1 MKCIAVNGIPSHSYG
16 VSLATWDHTVLP
28 ATRHKWAHPA
38 LTPAILDL
46 PPPDGWKAELT
57 YRWLVT
63 YRDGLPARRRSPI
76 QVLTGPINYGTLI
89 EANALTTSLHYAAES
104 FWIGRPNQFC
114 YMKCLYNGIQKLVP
128 MKWLRRHQNHWNVN
142 HTASHSLAVWL
153 TFQLSRCWRLSFRV
167 LSVIAATAA
176 VICLTA
182 LNAPAC
188 TPMERLTAN
197 VETGV
202 DYIYA
207 PLSNTI
213 WWVCVVTWWTCS
225 SGVKHLDDK
234 NATNVVHFHSRVFS
248 RPKVS
253 MAVGGTQH

>member
-1 MKCIAVNGIPSHSYG
+1 
-16 VSLATWDHTVLP
+16 
-28 ATRHKWAHPA
+28 
-38 LTPAILDL
+38 
-46 PPPDGWKAELT
+46 
-57 YRWLVT
+57 
-63 YRDGLPARRRSPI
+63 
-76 QVLTGPINYGTLI
+76 
-89 EANALTTSLHYAAES
+89 
-104 FWIGRPNQFC
+104 
-114 YMKCLYNGIQKLVP
+114 

-248 RPKVS
+248 RPKLKFQWRSAEHSISGSVTTIGYDMHYMVS
-253 MAVGGTQH
+253 LSACLSVTMCSLALSISVGVEPLKVVPSCS